1 MPGDERCCN
10 QCDLRTPTDAAQE
23 GWWYSPVKNK
33 WKLRK
38 TAERRHLIR
47 QGVQPDTTPVPRPS
61 SAKVRQRPLPPS
73 SNQAEETKGSSSA
86 PGVWT
91 REWTKASVSL
101 DCNTYKAKIDMKG
114 P

>member
-1 MPGDERCCN
+1 VRPAALCIPPAALCAHRTHTHTHMPGDERCCN

-73 SNQAEETKGSSSA
+73 SNQAEGTKGA
-86 PGVWT
+86 AG
-91 REWTKASVSL
+91 
-101 DCNTYKAKIDMKG
+101 G
-114 P
+114 